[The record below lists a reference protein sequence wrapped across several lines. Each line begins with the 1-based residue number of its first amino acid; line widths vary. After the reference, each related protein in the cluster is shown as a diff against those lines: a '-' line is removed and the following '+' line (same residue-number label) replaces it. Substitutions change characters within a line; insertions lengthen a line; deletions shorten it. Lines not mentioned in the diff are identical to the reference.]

1 MYDPHTD
8 IMNEVYL
15 KQAYIYASRSQDPS
29 TQNGAILIHPE
40 KGIVLGAS
48 NSLVEGS
55 HDDVWSSERKYHYVE
70 HAERNVLYKAARR
83 GIPTVGLTLCCP
95 WFACSD
101 CARAI
106 VQCGIN
112 KVIGHKKIYEFAS
125 PRWKESVEIGL
136 DILER
141 AGVTCVFW
149 EKDVGEGLFTIR
161 VNGEE
166 FSP

>member
-15 KQAYIYASRSQDPS
+15 KKAYIYASRSQDPS

-106 VQCGIN
+106 VQCGIK
-112 KVIGHKKIYEFAS
+112 KVIGHKNIRVCLS
-125 PRWKESVEIGL
+125 T
-136 DILER
+136 LER
-141 AGVTCVFW
+141 VRGDWTRYIRTCRS
-149 EKDVGEGLFTIR
+149 DLR
-161 VNGEE
+161 VLGKGCWRR
-166 FSP
+166 SVYH